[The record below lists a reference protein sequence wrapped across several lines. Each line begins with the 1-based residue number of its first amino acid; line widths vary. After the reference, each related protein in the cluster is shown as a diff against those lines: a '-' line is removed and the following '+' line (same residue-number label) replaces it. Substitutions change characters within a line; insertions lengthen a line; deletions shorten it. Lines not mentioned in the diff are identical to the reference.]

1 MGESAPFWRFSA
13 ASYPD
18 LEQAMAV
25 DAVLR
30 TAKRKPS
37 KVSET
42 SYGVCY
48 LAKPYMQYESTVAQ
62 IPPLTLSWRTL
73 SADTSDYELGYR
85 TSLLCKIF

>member
-37 KVSET
+37 EKSET

-48 LAKPYMQYESTVAQ
+48 LAKPYM
-62 IPPLTLSWRTL
+62 PLVNMSQ
-73 SADTSDYELGYR
+73 
-85 TSLLCKIF
+85 LLHRYLL